1 MRLPISI
8 YPYKNIEDFNLDYLQ
23 KKVDELKS
31 IIENFITLN
40 TIKYANPIQW
50 NITTQYGTNTVVVD
64 PQTGTAYLSTKPVPS
79 GVALT
84 NTDYWTVIF
93 DLDIAQ
99 ANNNITLRD
108 DGNNIVS
115 TFESVV
121 GNWLLW
127 NGILYRVTRDIE
139 LAQAY
144 LVGYN
149 LERYTVE
156 QFIADLKSDLMTE
169 ITDKYDEVMDVI
181 GDLDE
186 LDTETKVDLV
196 SAINEIFAK
205 VGSVQEN
212 VNIYNVK
219 NYDVKGDGV
228 TDDTDA
234 INALID
240 NVADGSVLYFPEGT
254 YLIREIK
261 DSSVS
266 GNNMATNQLY
276 EASLG
281 IHLQN
286 RNDITIKGAGRS
298 TILKGIDPVGC
309 LYGVIINIEN
319 CTGVIV
325 KDLTVYG
332 NLQTHVNVCN
342 TGNLKDEWLYG
353 VHFWKNSKNCLVD
366 NVRCEQC
373 HADGI
378 NLHDDF
384 QRYVINIHIRDCT
397 FYYCGRNGIQ
407 CGKSKITFIDNCTF
421 DHMTGA
427 QTTGCAVD
435 CEAHDYVTENIY
447 INNCTWTNTRQ
458 GVAFNTIKNAI
469 VSDCYGDTFW
479 NQSRKVYHGVTFDR
493 GFGVIF
499 NNIHGCATGYIT
511 DGTELHDSDVARLT
525 VYSNL
530 DRTQGNDSAIIEG
543 CKIDAIVFYGN
554 FDGNMLITGNK
565 IGLIQIEPSL
575 TVAGLNIISNY
586 LEQLVLRMSGDVNI
600 IGNTI
605 VSPDGTDAQ
614 NAIRTLG
621 TGAHKLIG
629 NNIKVGT
636 RSATHQINMNGDS
649 IKVVGNTIEDNRGSG
664 TCLVGTAADLE
675 IVNNYIDA
683 SGASYAIQVV
693 CSGTPLVD
701 GNITKSISGI
711 TFSQGTNPTGA
722 INRNYNI

>member
-1 MRLPISI
+1 MS
-8 YPYKNIEDFNLDYLQ
+8 YLDYDFPHSKMYDSDLREILARLIDLTN
-23 KKVDELKS
+23 KLN
-31 IIENFITLN
+31 NFISLN

-50 NITTQYGTNTVVVD
+50 NITTQYEANTVVID
-64 PQTGTAYLSTKPVPS
+64 PQTGTAYLSVKPVPS

-84 NTDYWTVIF
+84 NSEYWTVIF

-108 DGNNIVS
+108 DGNNVVS
-115 TFESVV
+115 TFESAV
-121 GNWLLW
+121 GDWLLW
-127 NGILYRVTRDIE
+127 KGTLYKVTREIE

-156 QFIADLKSDLMTE
+156 HFIADLKSNLLNEISDTYTE
-169 ITDKYDEVMDVI
+169 IMNAV
-181 GDLDE
+181 GDLND
-186 LDTETKVDLV
+186 LDTQTKVNLV
-196 SAINEIFAK
+196 AAINEIFSK
-205 VGSVQEN
+205 VASVQEN
-212 VNIYNVK
+212 INIYNVK
-219 NYDVKGDGV
+219 NYGIVGDGV

-234 INALID
+234 INDLID
-240 NVADGSVLYFPEGT
+240 NIADGSTIYFPEGT
-254 YLIREIK
+254 YMIREVK

-266 GNNMATNQLY
+266 GNNMQTNQLY

-286 RNDITIKGAGRS
+286 RNDITLRGAGRS

-309 LYGVIINIEN
+309 LYGNIINVEN
-319 CTGVIV
+319 STGIII

-353 VHFWKNSKNCLVD
+353 INFWKDSKNCLVD

-384 QRYVINIHIRDCT
+384 QRYMINIHIRDCT

-435 CEAHDYVTENIY
+435 CEAHDYITENIY
-447 INNCTWTNTRQ
+447 INNCTWTNTVQ

-469 VSDCYGDTFW
+469 VSDCYGNTFW
-479 NQSRKVYHGVTFDR
+479 NQSRKVYHGETFDR

-499 NNIHGCATGYIT
+499 NNVHGCATGFIT
-511 DGTELHDSDVARLT
+511 DGTELHGCDVARLT
-525 VYSNL
+525 IYSNL
-530 DRTQGNDSAIIEG
+530 DNTQGDDTAIIEG
-543 CKIDAIVFYGN
+543 CKIDTIVFYGN
-554 FDGNMLITGNK
+554 FNGNMLITGNK
-565 IGLIQIEPSL
+565 IRLIQIEPSL
-575 TVAGLNIISNY
+575 TVSGLNIISNY
-586 LEQLVLRMSGDVNI
+586 LEQLVLRMSGNVNI

-605 VSPDGTDAQ
+605 VSPDGTDGQ
-614 NAIRTLG
+614 NAVRTLG
-621 TGAHKLIG
+621 TGTHKLIG

-636 RSATHQINMNGDS
+636 RSATHQVNMNGDS
-649 IKVVGNTIEDNRGSG
+649 IKIVGNTIEDTRGSG
-664 TCLVGTAADLE
+664 TCIVGTAADLD

-683 SGASYAIQVV
+683 SGAGYAIQVV

-701 GNITKSISGI
+701 GNITKSVSGI
-711 TFSQGTNPTGA
+711 NFSSGTNPAGA
-722 INRNYNI
+722 VNRNYNI

>member
-8 YPYKNIEDFNLDYLQ
+8 YPYKNIEDYNLDYLQ
-23 KKVDELKS
+23 KKVDELKT

-50 NITTQYGTNTVVVD
+50 NITTQYEANTVVVD
-64 PQTGTAYLSTKPVPS
+64 PQTGTAYLSSKPVPS

-84 NTDYWTVIF
+84 NTDYWSVIF

-121 GNWLLW
+121 GDWLLW
-127 NGILYRVTRDIE
+127 NGILYRVTRNIE

-156 QFIADLKSDLMTE
+156 LFIADLKNDLMTE
-169 ITDKYDEVMDVI
+169 ITDKYDEVMDAI
-181 GDLDE
+181 GDLNE
-186 LDTETKVDLV
+186 LDTESKINLV
-196 SAINEIFAK
+196 SAINEIFTK
-205 VGSVQEN
+205 VSSVQEN
-212 VNIYNVK
+212 INIYNVK
-219 NYDVKGDGV
+219 NYGVEGDGV
-228 TDDTDA
+228 TDNTDA
-234 INALID
+234 INDLID
-240 NVADGSVLYFPEGT
+240 NIPDGSALYFPKGT
-254 YLIREIK
+254 YLVREVK

-266 GNNMATNQLY
+266 GANMTTNQLY

-281 IHLQN
+281 IHLRN
-286 RNDITIKGAGRS
+286 RNCITLMGCGKDTIIKG
-298 TILKGIDPVGC
+298 INPVGC
-309 LYGVIINIEN
+309 MYGNIINIEN
-319 CTGVIV
+319 CNGIIV

-332 NLQTHVNVCN
+332 NLETHVNVN
-342 TGNLKDEWLYG
+342 TSGNQKDEWLYG
-353 VHFWKNSKNCLVD
+353 INFWKDSKNCLVD

-384 QRYVINIHIRDCT
+384 QRYMINIHIRDCT

-469 VSDCYGDTFW
+469 VSDCYGDVIW
-479 NQSRKVYHGVTFDR
+479 NQSRKTYHGETFDR
-493 GFGVIF
+493 GFGIII
-499 NNIHGCATGYIT
+499 NNVHGLSDARAT
-511 DGTELHDSDVARLT
+511 DGTHFYNCDIQRLT
-525 VYSNL
+525 ILSNL
-530 DRTQGNDSAIIEG
+530 DATQGNDEFTISNCEIPVV
-543 CKIDAIVFYGN
+543 VFYGN
-554 FDGNMLITGNK
+554 FDGNMLISGSV
-565 IGLIQIEPSL
+565 IDYIDIEPNY
-575 TVAGLNIISNY
+575 TVAGINVIGNRLKK
-586 LEQLVLRMSGDVNI
+586 LTMRMSGEVNI
-600 IGNTI
+600 IGNVI
-605 VSPDGTDAQ
+605 NCDYDTDYGV
-614 NAIRTLG
+614 RTLG
-621 TGAHKLIG
+621 TGTHKLVH
-629 NNIKVGT
+629 NTIKVGN
-636 RSATHQINMNGDS
+636 SATNQQINLNGD
-649 IKVVGNTIEDNRGSG
+649 KVIIVDNTIEDTKGSG
-664 TCLVGTAADLE
+664 ITAVGTAPTLDV
-675 IVNNYIDA
+675 INNYIDA
-683 SGASYAIQVV
+683 SGCNYALQIV
-693 CSGTPLVD
+693 CSGTLLVD
-701 GNITKSISGI
+701 GNITKSVSGI
-711 TFSQGTNPTGA
+711 TFSQGTNQSGA
-722 INRNYNI
+722 VNRNYNI